1 MSFRRIRE
9 LRNYK
14 KYITVWAMA
23 LTWRSSSIL
32 PVSAAPKEGGT
43 EQKIFRKI

>member
-23 LTWRSSSIL
+23 LTMAAASV
-32 PVSAAPKEGGT
+32 PVSAAHQKRAA